1 MAGMKF
7 CPPDLKTLAFYRHF
21 NRFSGG
27 HLKVWDYFNHTKA
40 SGICEPVIY
49 MTPDSLLD
57 VSNPWVANG
66 ATVSNNWMPNEVD
79 ALFIGGMDWLA
90 VPEVYNKPVINL
102 VQHIRHA
109 LPEDPRYTFLHR
121 RATRICVSQQVAD
134 AIVSTGQVNGPVVT
148 ISNGLNLANL
158 PVPAKNRDIP
168 ALIAGYKEP
177 NFAESLFNLLNS
189 IGIKS
194 LCLTRQLPR
203 PEYLSLVARS
213 SVTVFLPNRIQGEG
227 FYLPAI
233 EGMAL
238 GSFVVCPDCV
248 GNRDFCLNEVNCL
261 QPTYDLGSIVAS
273 CQDALVRI
281 SNGSAESILSAA
293 FHQVHQHSIEEE
305 RRLFLRV
312 LSALLRSNSD

>member
-1 MAGMKF
+1 MKKI
-7 CPPDLKTLAFYRHF
+7 LFYRDF
-21 NRFSGG
+21 KEFSGG
-27 HLKVWDYFNHTKA
+27 HLKVWDYFNHMKA
-40 SGICEPVIY
+40 SGICEPVIF

-66 ATVSNNWMPNEVD
+66 ATVLNDWIPKEVD

-90 VPEVYNKPVINL
+90 VPEDYNKPVINL

-109 LPEDPRYTFLHR
+109 LPEDPRYAFLHR

-134 AIVSTGQVNGPVVT
+134 AIVSTGKVNGALVT
-148 ISNGLNLANL
+148 IHNGLDLAAL
-158 PVPAKNRDIP
+158 PAPAAERNIP
-168 ALIAGYKEP
+168 VLIAGYKEP

-203 PEYLSLVARS
+203 PEYLTLVARS

-248 GNRDFCLNEVNCL
+248 GNRGFCLNEVNCL

-305 RRLFLRV
+305 RRLFFRV
-312 LSALLRSNSD
+312 LSALLRSNSE

>member
-1 MAGMKF
+1 MLFRTDAPYMKN
-7 CPPDLKTLAFYRHF
+7 LLFYRDFHGF
-21 NRFSGG
+21 TGG
-27 HLKVWDYFNHTKA
+27 HLKVWDYFRHTKESAIFKA
-40 SGICEPVIY
+40 SIHLTES
-49 MTPDSLLD
+49 SLRD
-57 VSNPWVANG
+57 ASNPWIANDETICREWQPKNADILFVAG
-66 ATVSNNWMPNEVD
+66 
-79 ALFIGGMDWLA
+79 LDWNA
-90 VPEVYNKPVINL
+90 VPEDYEKPIINL

-109 LPEDPRYTFLHR
+109 LPEDPRYAFLHR

-158 PVPAKNRDIP
+158 PVPAKKRDIP
-168 ALIAGYKEP
+168 VLIAGYKEP

-194 LCLTRQLPR
+194 LCLTTQLPR

-273 CQDALVRI
+273 CQDALERI

-293 FHQVHQHSIEEE
+293 FHQVYQHSIEEE

>member
-1 MAGMKF
+1 MKK
-7 CPPDLKTLAFYRHF
+7 LLFYRDF
-21 NRFSGG
+21 KGFSGG
-27 HLKVWDYFNHTKA
+27 HLKIWDYSNHTKA
-40 SGICEPVIY
+40 SGICVPMIY
-49 MTPDSLLD
+49 MTPDSLRD
-57 VSNPWVANG
+57 SSNPWVANG
-66 ATVSNNWMPNEVD
+66 ATVLNNWMPTEVD

-90 VPEVYNKPVINL
+90 VPEDYNNPIINL
-102 VQHIRHA
+102 VQHIRHGF
-109 LPEDPRYTFLHR
+109 PEDPRYAFLRR

-148 ISNGLNLANL
+148 ISNGLDLANL
-158 PVPAKNRDIP
+158 PLPAKKRDI
-168 ALIAGYKEP
+168 AVLIAGYKEP

-194 LCLTRQLPR
+194 ICLTRQLPR

-248 GNRDFCLNEVNCL
+248 GNRGFCLNEVNCL

-273 CQDALVRI
+273 CQDALIRI
-281 SNGSAESILSAA
+281 SNGSAVSILSAA

-312 LSALLRSNSD
+312 LSALLRSKSE